1 MEVKLLW
8 SLSPFP
14 FLSSPLLVTG
24 DQAGGTLVNQASP
37 ATASFGSVSVV
48 QLRRDTAIK
57 RQRDKGRDEGWSI
70 K

>member
-1 MEVKLLW
+1 MLS

-24 DQAGGTLVNQASP
+24 DQAGGTLVNQ
-37 ATASFGSVSVV
+37 TSFGPVSVV
-48 QLRRDTAIK
+48 QLRRDMAIK
-57 RQRDKGRDEGWSI
+57 RQRDKERDEGWSI